1 MMAVIVSFDDPDPDR
16 AAIEKHLSALP
27 DSELAQALADTRREA
42 AAARA
47 REDMEQLFKLVRGM
61 KTIHRIAHK
70 RGLVLVR
77 PRKVAGP

>member
-1 MMAVIVSFDDPDPDR
+1 MPLIVSFDDPDPGR
-16 AAIEKHLSALP
+16 AMIEQRLSNLP
-27 DSELAQALADTRREA
+27 DAELAQALADTRRAA

-47 REDMEQLFKLVRGM
+47 RDDMEHLFKLVRGM

-77 PRKVAGP
+77 PRLVDGP